1 MLLGD
6 RGVSTHTPFAFGVA
20 ATIIEPIN
28 VKGFLKRQKRT
39 TKSNCLHCCCSLTIQ
54 IFLCICALIVQRWLQ
69 SEAHEK
75 GD

>member
-28 VKGFLKRQKRT
+28 VKGFLKRQKKQQKAT
-39 TKSNCLHCCCSLTIQ
+39 ACTVVAVLPFKYFCVSVH
-54 IFLCICALIVQRWLQ
+54 
-69 SEAHEK
+69 
-75 GD
+75 